1 MSNDIK
7 IFLEQYIDNEWVL
20 INVDPVY
27 SSYRNPER
35 IAVLYKLDD
44 NKLIP
49 GDISKGTDY
58 WFGASDKPNFI
69 ASFPILE
76 AAKIWHE
83 TELNSNWK
91 NMDLQ
96 SQLLTYFGLWEAEVN
111 EWRIIVGI

>member
-1 MSNDIK
+1 M
-7 IFLEQYIDNEWVL
+7 
-20 INVDPVY
+20 
-27 SSYRNPER
+27 
-35 IAVLYKLDD
+35 YKLDD

-49 GDISKGTDY
+49 DDISKGTDY

-69 ASFPILE
+69 ASFSILE